1 MKVTHQSLANQT
13 IPAERKRR
21 KIRDSLA
28 CSFPRAVES
37 NRPLKTKKRTKNK
50 KRERDGEEQKEKE
63 KEKEIQENEKEE
75 ENKENEKE
83 RETVGEESAKKIK
96 DK

>member
-37 NRPLKTKKRTKNK
+37 NRPLKTKKRTERGKN
-50 KRERDGEEQKEKE
+50 REEETERAREGETGRALGRTRQRETGGEGEEREK
-63 KEKEIQENEKEE
+63 
-75 ENKENEKE
+75 
-83 RETVGEESAKKIK
+83 KKIK